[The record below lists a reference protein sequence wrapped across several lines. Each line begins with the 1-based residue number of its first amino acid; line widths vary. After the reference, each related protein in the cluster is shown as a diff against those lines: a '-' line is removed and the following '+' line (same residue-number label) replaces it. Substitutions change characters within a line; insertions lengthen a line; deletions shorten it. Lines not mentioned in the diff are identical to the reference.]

1 VSELPKGWSSVPF
14 GDLGAEVTGSI
25 LPDPAMEYELYS
37 VPTFATRKPEIVLG
51 SQIGSHKRPVRS
63 GDVLVCKI
71 NPRINRVWMVGEPA
85 KGRPQLASTEYL
97 VFRVNEPILARY
109 LVWYLTGPQFRSWIE
124 LATEGA
130 TGSHT
135 RAKSGPILQQ
145 YVPVPPMAEQGRIV
159 AAIDEQLSRLDDA
172 ERLLE
177 SARRRTKRMRLAALD
192 AVTPVDGAWT
202 TLGEIANLTGGVTK
216 DSKRQSDPSFI
227 EVPYLRVANVQRGY
241 LDLGQVTTIRVPP
254 EKARA
259 LRLERGDIL
268 FNEGGD
274 RDKLGRGWIWQGE
287 LNECIHQN
295 HVFRARLITDEFD
308 PKFVSLHGNTFGK
321 AWFEQMGK
329 QTTNL
334 ASLNLT
340 TLKRFPIPVLPVD
353 KQRQIVAKA
362 ERELT
367 LVDSLGAA
375 IDRGLMRSERLRR
388 AILGRALS
396 GQLVA
401 HDAID
406 ESATEERLAHV
417 PHDWTTSSMKP
428 QRKQRA

>member
-1 VSELPKGWSSVPF
+1 
-14 GDLGAEVTGSI
+14 
-25 LPDPAMEYELYS
+25 
-37 VPTFATRKPEIVLG
+37 
-51 SQIGSHKRPVRS
+51 
-63 GDVLVCKI
+63 
-71 NPRINRVWMVGEPA
+71 
-85 KGRPQLASTEYL
+85 
-97 VFRVNEPILARY
+97 
-109 LVWYLTGPQFRSWIE
+109 
-124 LATEGA
+124 
-130 TGSHT
+130 
-135 RAKSGPILQQ
+135 
-145 YVPVPPMAEQGRIV
+145 
-159 AAIDEQLSRLDDA
+159 
-172 ERLLE
+172 
-177 SARRRTKRMRLAALD
+177 MRLAALD

-388 AILGRALS
+388 ANSCSCPSLASWSPMMQSMSRRRRNVSLTYRTT
-396 GQLVA
+396 GQQ
-401 HDAID
+401 
-406 ESATEERLAHV
+406 V
-417 PHDWTTSSMKP
+417 P
-428 QRKQRA
+428 